1 MNVSELIAQL
11 QDVYA
16 EHGDL
21 PVCTRNDEFSVYEQ
35 VSGASVEVFELDA
48 SERSWGDAKDYMKE
62 GDLVVC
68 L

>member
-35 VSGASVEVFELDA
+35 VSGAYVQTFELDE
-48 SERSWGDAKDYMKE
+48 SEKSWGDAKDYLE
-62 GDLVVC
+62 DGDLVVC

>member
-1 MNVSELIAQL
+1 MNVSELITWL

-21 PVCTRNDEFSVYEQ
+21 PVCTRNDEFSVYAQ
-35 VSGASVEVFELDA
+35 VYGASVQTFELD
-48 SERSWGDAKDYMKE
+48 EFEKSWGDAKEYLNA
-62 GDLVVC
+62 GDLLVC